1 MEILTKNELYWQIYS
16 VNQQI
21 RQAEQ
26 DLRGLE
32 DKREVLVEFKGK
44 CNAKA
49 ETFLSSVQRRKNKL
63 AGINGIIGSMKS
75 AKKYW
80 ETMNGA
86 LTGSDYTKTKGSI
99 DTIITSVDSE
109 KKKVEQKITDKEYD
123 IGELKGTL
131 QYLQYLYD
139 TYPEEEQNG

>member
-32 DKREVLVEFKGK
+32 DKLEVLVEFKGK

-86 LTGSDYTKTKGSI
+86 LPGSDYTKTKGSI

-109 KKKVEQKITDKEYD
+109 KKKVEQKITDKEFD

>member
-1 MEILTKNELYWQIYS
+1 MGNLTKNELYWQIYS
-16 VNQQI
+16 VRQQI
-21 RQAEQ
+21 NQAEQ

-32 DKREVLVEFKGK
+32 DKLEVLVEFKGK

-49 ETFLSSVQRRKNKL
+49 ETFLASVQRRKTKL
-63 AGINGIIGSMKS
+63 AGINGIIGNMKS

-99 DTIITSVDSE
+99 DSIIASVNSE
-109 KKKVEQKITDKEYD
+109 KKKVEQKISDKEYT